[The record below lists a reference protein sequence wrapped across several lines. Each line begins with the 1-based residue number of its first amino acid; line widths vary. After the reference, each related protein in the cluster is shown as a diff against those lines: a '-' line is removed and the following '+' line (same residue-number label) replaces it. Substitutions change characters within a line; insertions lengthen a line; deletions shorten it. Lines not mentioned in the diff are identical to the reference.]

1 MNNHYPETLLEAYR
15 QYFESKHHYDNLSW
29 TIAAVVIVFVGV
41 LLPVI
46 PKIDVDHEALT
57 IFTKVLAAG
66 VDWSILLSINFL
78 FFMRVFHAAISVSA
92 LISRA
97 EAVISEQENFWPF
110 SVKT

>member
-1 MNNHYPETLLEAYR
+1 MFLFFTNCGNGAVSGVY
-15 QYFESKHHYDNLSW
+15 QY
-29 TIAAVVIVFVGV
+29 V
-41 LLPVI
+41 
-46 PKIDVDHEALT
+46 
-57 IFTKVLAAG
+57 
-66 VDWSILLSINFL
+66 LLSINFL